1 MIINFVSKLMLGE
14 EKNRAKFSWTARREI
29 ALGVARGLAYI
40 HEGIKPHIV
49 HRDIKL
55 NNILLDKNINPK
67 ISDFGLSKLLPL
79 MLVHK

>member
-1 MIINFVSKLMLGE
+1 MLGE

-49 HRDIKL
+49 HRDIKP